1 MEYITQSINGKSV
14 NIPKVEITK
23 YMAKLDITQDEAIEL
38 WLTDNDY
45 MDNEEVDRLT
55 QQAKDNKITS
65 TIHKAESGERKR
77 REVTKKENPT
87 KEGIIK
93 ALAATLED
101 IGAVNIKI
109 TNISKLVEFE
119 MDGNNFKLDLVQK
132 RQPKK

>member
-1 MEYITQSINGKSV
+1 MEYITQSINSKSV
-14 NIPKVEITK
+14 NIPKAEITN

-55 QQAKDNKITS
+55 QQAKDNKITV
-65 TIHKAESGERKR
+65 TIHKAESGERKK

-93 ALAATLED
+93 EVAAMLEH

-109 TNISKLVEFE
+109 TNVSKLVEFE
-119 MDGNNFKLDLVQK
+119 MAGNNFKLDLVQK

>member
-1 MEYITQSINGKSV
+1 METIVKEINGKAVKIPMPDIV
-14 NIPKVEITK
+14 N
-23 YMAKLDITQDEAIEL
+23 YMQKLELTQDEAIEL

-65 TIHKAESGERKR
+65 TIHKAESGERKK
-77 REVTKKENPT
+77 REVAKKENPT

-93 ALAATLED
+93 EVAAMLEN

-109 TNISKLVEFE
+109 TNVSKLVEFE
-119 MDGNNFKLDLVQK
+119 MAGNNFKLDLVQK

>member
-1 MEYITQSINGKSV
+1 METIVKEINGKAVKIPMPDIV
-14 NIPKVEITK
+14 N
-23 YMAKLDITQDEAIEL
+23 YMQKLELTQDEAVEL

-45 MDNEEVDRLT
+45 MDNEEADRLSK
-55 QQAKDNKITS
+55 QAKDNKTNLRAD
-65 TIHKAESGERKR
+65 TGERKK
-77 REVTKKENPT
+77 REVTKKENPI

-93 ALAATLED
+93 EVAAMLEK

>member
-1 MEYITQSINGKSV
+1 MEYIGKEINGKV
-14 NIPKVEITK
+14 VKIPLPEITK
-23 YMAKLDITQDEAIEL
+23 YMAKLDLTEDEAIEL

-45 MDNEEVDRLT
+45 MDNEEVDRLSK
-55 QQAKDNKITS
+55 QAKDNKVNIR
-65 TIHKAESGERKR
+65 AESDEPRKK
-77 REVTKKENPT
+77 REVVKKENPT

-93 ALAATLED
+93 EVAAMLGN

>member
-1 MEYITQSINGKSV
+1 METIVKEINGKTVKIPMPDIV
-14 NIPKVEITK
+14 N
-23 YMAKLDITQDEAIEL
+23 YMQKLELTQDEAIEL

-45 MDNEEVDRLT
+45 IDNEEVDRLS
-55 QQAKDNKITS
+55 QQAKDNKTNLRAD
-65 TIHKAESGERKR
+65 TGERKK

-93 ALAATLED
+93 EVAAALEN

-109 TNISKLVEFE
+109 TNISKLIEFE

>member
-1 MEYITQSINGKSV
+1 MENIVKNINGKLV
-14 NIPKVEITK
+14 KIPVADISNYIK
-23 YMAKLDITQDEAIEL
+23 KLDLSQDEAIEL

-45 MDNEEVDRLT
+45 MDNEEVDRLS
-55 QQAKDNKITS
+55 QQAKDNKTNLRAD
-65 TIHKAESGERKR
+65 TGERKK

-93 ALAATLED
+93 EVAAMLEK

-119 MDGNNFKLDLVQK
+119 MNGNNFKLDLVQK

>member
-1 MEYITQSINGKSV
+1 METIVKEINGKAVKIPMPDIV
-14 NIPKVEITK
+14 N
-23 YMAKLDITQDEAIEL
+23 YMQKLELTQDEAIEL

-45 MDNEEVDRLT
+45 LDNEEVDRLS
-55 QQAKDNKITS
+55 QQAKDNKTNLRAD
-65 TIHKAESGERKR
+65 TGERKK

-93 ALAATLED
+93 EVAATLEK

-109 TNISKLVEFE
+109 TNISKLIEFE

>member
-1 MEYITQSINGKSV
+1 METIVKEINGKTVKIPMPDIV
-14 NIPKVEITK
+14 N
-23 YMAKLDITQDEAIEL
+23 YMQKLELTQDEAIEL

-45 MDNEEVDRLT
+45 MDNEEVDRLS
-55 QQAKDNKITS
+55 QQAKDNKTNLRAD
-65 TIHKAESGERKR
+65 TGERKK

-93 ALAATLED
+93 EVAATLEK

-109 TNISKLVEFE
+109 TNISKLIEFE

>member
-1 MEYITQSINGKSV
+1 METIVKEINGKAVKIPMPDIV
-14 NIPKVEITK
+14 N
-23 YMAKLDITQDEAIEL
+23 YMQKLELTQDEAIEL

-45 MDNEEVDRLT
+45 LDNEEVDRLS
-55 QQAKDNKITS
+55 QQAKDNKTNLRAD
-65 TIHKAESGERKR
+65 TGERKK

-93 ALAATLED
+93 EVAATLEK

-109 TNISKLVEFE
+109 TNISKLIEFE
-119 MDGNNFKLDLVQK
+119 MNGNNFKLDLVQK

>member
-1 MEYITQSINGKSV
+1 MEDIVKFINGKPIK
-14 NIPKVEITK
+14 IPMADIAK
-23 YMAKLDITQDEAIEL
+23 YMAKLGITQSEAIEL

-45 MDNEEVDRLT
+45 MDNEEVNRLS
-55 QQAKDNKITS
+55 QQAKDNKTNLR
-65 TIHKAESGERKR
+65 ADAGERKK

-87 KEGIIK
+87 KEGIIRV
-93 ALAATLED
+93 LAATLEN

-109 TNISKLVEFE
+109 TNVNKLVEFE

>member
-1 MEYITQSINGKSV
+1 METIVKEINGKAIKIPMPDIV
-14 NIPKVEITK
+14 N
-23 YMAKLDITQDEAIEL
+23 YMQKLELTQDEAIEL

-45 MDNEEVDRLT
+45 MDNEEVDRLSK
-55 QQAKDNKITS
+55 QAKDNKVNIR
-65 TIHKAESGERKR
+65 AESGERKK

-93 ALAATLED
+93 EVAAMLEK

>member
-1 MEYITQSINGKSV
+1 METIVKEINGKAVKIPMPDIV
-14 NIPKVEITK
+14 N
-23 YMAKLDITQDEAIEL
+23 YMQKLELTQDEAIEL

-45 MDNEEVDRLT
+45 MDNEEVDRLSK
-55 QQAKDNKITS
+55 QAKDNKVNIR
-65 TIHKAESGERKR
+65 AESGERKK
-77 REVTKKENPT
+77 REVAKKENPT

-93 ALAATLED
+93 EVAAMLEN

-109 TNISKLVEFE
+109 TNVSKLVEFE

>member
-1 MEYITQSINGKSV
+1 METIVKEINGKTVKIPAPEIV
-14 NIPKVEITK
+14 N
-23 YMAKLDITQDEAIEL
+23 YMQKLDLTQEEAIEL

-45 MDNEEVDRLT
+45 IDNEEVNRLSK
-55 QQAKDNKITS
+55 QAKDNKTNLR
-65 TIHKAESGERKR
+65 TVTGERKK

-93 ALAATLED
+93 EVAAMLEK
-101 IGAVNIKI
+101 IGAINIKI

-119 MDGNNFKLDLVQK
+119 MNGNNYKLDLVQK

>member
-1 MEYITQSINGKSV
+1 METIVKEINGKAIKIPMPDIV
-14 NIPKVEITK
+14 N
-23 YMAKLDITQDEAIEL
+23 YMQKLELTQDEAIEL

-45 MDNEEVDRLT
+45 MDNEEVDRLSK
-55 QQAKDNKITS
+55 QAKDNKVNIR
-65 TIHKAESGERKR
+65 AESGERKK

-93 ALAATLED
+93 EVAAMLEN

-119 MDGNNFKLDLVQK
+119 MDGNNFKLDLIQK

>member
-1 MEYITQSINGKSV
+1 MEDIVKFIDGKSIK
-14 NIPKVEITK
+14 IPMADIAK
-23 YMAKLDITQDEAIEL
+23 YMQKLELTQDEAIEL

-45 MDNEEVDRLT
+45 MDNEEVNRLS
-55 QQAKDNKITS
+55 QQAKDNKTNLR
-65 TIHKAESGERKR
+65 ADAGERKK

-87 KEGIIK
+87 KEGIIRV
-93 ALAATLED
+93 LAATLEN

-109 TNISKLVEFE
+109 TNVSKLVEFE

>member
-1 MEYITQSINGKSV
+1 MEDIVKFIDGKPIK
-14 NIPKVEITK
+14 IPMADIVK
-23 YMAKLDITQDEAIEL
+23 YMQKLELTQDEAIEL

-45 MDNEEVDRLT
+45 MDNEEVNRLS
-55 QQAKDNKITS
+55 QQAKDNKTNLR
-65 TIHKAESGERKR
+65 ADAGERKK

-87 KEGIIK
+87 KEGIIRV
-93 ALAATLED
+93 LAATLEN

-109 TNISKLVEFE
+109 TNVSKLVEFE

>member
-1 MEYITQSINGKSV
+1 METIGKEINGKIVKIPMPDIV
-14 NIPKVEITK
+14 N
-23 YMAKLDITQDEAIEL
+23 YMQKLKLTQDEAIEL

-45 MDNEEVDRLT
+45 ADNDEVDRLSKL
-55 QQAKDNKITS
+55 AKDNKTNLRAD
-65 TIHKAESGERKR
+65 TGERKK

-93 ALAATLED
+93 EVAATLEK

-109 TNISKLVEFE
+109 TNISKLIEFE
-119 MDGNNFKLDLVQK
+119 MNGNNFKLDLVQK

>member
-1 MEYITQSINGKSV
+1 METIVKEIDGKTVKIPMPDIV
-14 NIPKVEITK
+14 N
-23 YMAKLDITQDEAIEL
+23 YMQKLELTQDEAIEL
-38 WLTDNDY
+38 WLADNDY
-45 MDNEEVDRLT
+45 MDNEEVDRLS
-55 QQAKDNKITS
+55 QQAKDNKTNLRAD
-65 TIHKAESGERKR
+65 TGERKK

-93 ALAATLED
+93 EVAATLEK

-109 TNISKLVEFE
+109 TNISKLIEFE

>member
-1 MEYITQSINGKSV
+1 METIEKEINGKIVKIPMSDIV
-14 NIPKVEITK
+14 N
-23 YMAKLDITQDEAIEL
+23 YMQKLKLTQDEAIEL

-45 MDNEEVDRLT
+45 VDNNEVDRLSKL
-55 QQAKDNKITS
+55 AKDNKTNLRAD
-65 TIHKAESGERKR
+65 TGERKK

-93 ALAATLED
+93 EVAATLEK

-109 TNISKLVEFE
+109 TNISKLIEFE

>member
-1 MEYITQSINGKSV
+1 METIVKEINGKAIKIPMPDIV
-14 NIPKVEITK
+14 N
-23 YMAKLDITQDEAIEL
+23 YMQKLELTQDEAIEL

-45 MDNEEVDRLT
+45 VDNEEVDRLSK
-55 QQAKDNKITS
+55 QAKDNKTNLRAD
-65 TIHKAESGERKR
+65 TGERKK

-93 ALAATLED
+93 EVAAMLGN

>member
-1 MEYITQSINGKSV
+1 METIVKEINGKAVKIPMSDIV
-14 NIPKVEITK
+14 N
-23 YMAKLDITQDEAIEL
+23 YMQKLELTQDEAIEL

-45 MDNEEVDRLT
+45 LDNEEVDRLS
-55 QQAKDNKITS
+55 QQAKDNKTNLRAD
-65 TIHKAESGERKR
+65 TGERKK

-93 ALAATLED
+93 EVAATLEK

-109 TNISKLVEFE
+109 TNISKLIEFE

>member
-1 MEYITQSINGKSV
+1 MECITQCINGKSV
-14 NIPKVEITK
+14 HIPKAEIAK

>member
-1 MEYITQSINGKSV
+1 METIVKEIDGKTVKIPMPDIV
-14 NIPKVEITK
+14 N
-23 YMAKLDITQDEAIEL
+23 YMQKLELTQDEAIEL

-45 MDNEEVDRLT
+45 MDNEEVDRLS
-55 QQAKDNKITS
+55 QQAKDNKTNLRAD
-65 TIHKAESGERKR
+65 TGERKK

-93 ALAATLED
+93 EVAATLEN

-109 TNISKLVEFE
+109 TNISKLIEFE

>member
-1 MEYITQSINGKSV
+1 METIVKEINGKAVKIPMPDIV
-14 NIPKVEITK
+14 N
-23 YMAKLDITQDEAIEL
+23 YMQKLELTQDEAIEL

-45 MDNEEVDRLT
+45 MDNEEVDRLS
-55 QQAKDNKITS
+55 QQAKDNKTNLRAD
-65 TIHKAESGERKR
+65 TGERKK

-93 ALAATLED
+93 EVAATLEN

-109 TNISKLVEFE
+109 TNISKLIEFE

>member
-1 MEYITQSINGKSV
+1 METIVKEIKGKAIKIPMPDIV
-14 NIPKVEITK
+14 N
-23 YMAKLDITQDEAIEL
+23 YMQKLDLTQDEAIEL

-45 MDNEEVDRLT
+45 ITNEEVDRLS
-55 QQAKDNKITS
+55 QQAKDNKTNLRTIT
-65 TIHKAESGERKR
+65 GERKK

-93 ALAATLED
+93 ELAAILEN
-101 IGAVNIKI
+101 IGAINIKI

-119 MDGNNFKLDLVQK
+119 MNGNNYKLDLIQK

>member
-1 MEYITQSINGKSV
+1 MEHIVKNINGKSIK
-14 NIPKVEITK
+14 IPV
-23 YMAKLDITQDEAIEL
+23 LDITNYMKKLDLSQDEAIEL

-45 MDNEEVDRLT
+45 MDNEEVDRLSK
-55 QQAKDNKITS
+55 QAKDNKITA
-65 TIHKAESGERKR
+65 TIHGAESGERKK

-87 KEGIIK
+87 KEGIIREV
-93 ALAATLED
+93 AAMLEK

>member
-1 MEYITQSINGKSV
+1 METIVKEINGKAVKIPMSDIV
-14 NIPKVEITK
+14 N
-23 YMAKLDITQDEAIEL
+23 YMQKLELTQDEAIEL

-45 MDNEEVDRLT
+45 MDNEEVDRLSK
-55 QQAKDNKITS
+55 QAKDNKTNLRAD
-65 TIHKAESGERKR
+65 TGERKK

-93 ALAATLED
+93 EVAAMLEK